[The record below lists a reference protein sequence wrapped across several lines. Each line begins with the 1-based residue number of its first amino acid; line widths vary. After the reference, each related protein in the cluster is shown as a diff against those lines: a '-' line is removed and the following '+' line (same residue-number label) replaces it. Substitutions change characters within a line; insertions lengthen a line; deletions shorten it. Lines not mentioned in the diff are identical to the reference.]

1 MAACGGCRFFVLT
14 LRTLC
19 GTSRSA
25 SPCVLPFTKHRTL
38 STSAGTCSLDP
49 FPSGSRKTPA
59 QVGKPER
66 IFPSPG
72 GVQRN
77 LSAIA
82 VPMQGQFRPLCRYDP
97 LDLGDVE
104 ENTQK
109 ALACKHLRRFIVDP
123 SLARIVTD
131 HLAGDIDDGKAVIF
145 ECNPGPGVLTRALLN
160 RGAQRVVALESDT
173 NFLPDLKD
181 LERKLDGQLDVVHC
195 DFFKLDPIGH
205 GSMKPPVMYS
215 EKLFSDLAISE
226 VPWTADVP
234 VKIVGIFSQRNEKNI
249 LWKLIYNLF
258 ERRSIFHY
266 GRVELIM
273 FISQKEYKKL
283 VTRPRDYK
291 NYQAFNVLWQMACD
305 IELLHEEPL
314 SSFLTVT
321 KKSGRPSSKNT
332 LSQSD
337 NLCLVRIT
345 PREDLFNSH
354 LTPLNGS
361 TLVLMV
367 KQCLA
372 KRKSRLIEQI
382 NSWSPG
388 SGSELISKL
397 SFLDDTM
404 TGDVYPDE
412 FKRLFELME
421 QSGNFTQ
428 SWLYEETLET
438 TNTGHA

>member
-1 MAACGGCRFFVLT
+1 M
-14 LRTLC
+14 
-19 GTSRSA
+19 
-25 SPCVLPFTKHRTL
+25 
-38 STSAGTCSLDP
+38 
-49 FPSGSRKTPA
+49 
-59 QVGKPER
+59 GKPEL
-66 IFPSPG
+66 ITPSSG

-77 LSAIA
+77 LSAVA
-82 VPMQGQFRPLCRYDP
+82 VPLQGQFRPLCRYDP

-131 HLAGDIDDGKAVIF
+131 HLAGDIEDGKAVIF

-160 RGAQRVVALESDT
+160 SGAQRVVALESEA
-173 NFLPDLKD
+173 NFLPELQE
-181 LERKLDGQLDVVHC
+181 LESKLEGQLDLVHC

-205 GSMKPPVMYS
+205 GSMKPPAMYS
-215 EKLFSDLAISE
+215 EKLFSDLGISE
-226 VPWTADVP
+226 VPWSADVP
-234 VKIVGIFSQRNEKNI
+234 VKIVGIFSHRNEKSI

-258 ERRSIFHY
+258 ERRSIFRY

-273 FISQKEYKKL
+273 FISKNEYMKL

-291 NYQAFNVLWQMACD
+291 NYLAFSVLWQMACD

-314 SSFLTVT
+314 SSFLTIT
-321 KKSGRPSSKNT
+321 RSNKKSTSKSNT
-332 LSQSD
+332 SQSD

-372 KRKSRLIEQI
+372 KRKRRLIEQI

-388 SGSELISKL
+388 SGSELNSKL
-397 SFLDDTM
+397 CFLDDTM

-412 FKRLFELME
+412 YKRLFELME
-421 QSGNFTQ
+421 QSGNFTE
-428 SWLYEETLET
+428 SWLYEEMLET
-438 TNTGHA
+438 THTGHA

>member
-1 MAACGGCRFFVLT
+1 MAVCGGCRFFVLT
-14 LRTLC
+14 LRPLC

-25 SPCVLPFTKHRTL
+25 SPCALPWTKHSTL
-38 STSAGTCSLDP
+38 STSARTCSPDS
-49 FPSGSRKTPA
+49 FSSGTRKTPA
-59 QVGKPER
+59 QVGKPEL
-66 IFPSPG
+66 ITLSSG

-77 LSAIA
+77 LSAVA
-82 VPMQGQFRPLCRYDP
+82 VPLQGQFRPLCRYDP
-97 LDLGDVE
+97 LDLGDVD

-131 HLAGDIDDGKAVIF
+131 HLAGDIEDGKAVIF

-160 RGAQRVVALESDT
+160 SGAQRVVALESEA
-173 NFLPDLKD
+173 NFLPELQD
-181 LERKLDGQLDVVHC
+181 LESKLEGQLDLVHC

-226 VPWTADVP
+226 VPWSADVP
-234 VKIVGIFSQRNEKNI
+234 VKIVGIFSHRNEKSI

-258 ERRSIFHY
+258 ERRSIYRY

-273 FISQKEYKKL
+273 FISKNEYMKL

-291 NYQAFNVLWQMACD
+291 NYLAFSVLWQMACD

-314 SSFLTVT
+314 SSFLTISRSN
-321 KKSGRPSSKNT
+321 KKSTSKST
-332 LSQSD
+332 TSQSD

-372 KRKSRLIEQI
+372 KRRRRLIEQI

-388 SGSELISKL
+388 SGSELNSKL
-397 SFLDDTM
+397 CFIDDTM

-412 FKRLFELME
+412 YKRLFELME
-421 QSGNFTQ
+421 QSGNFTE
-428 SWLYEETLET
+428 SWLYEEMLET
-438 TNTGHA
+438 THTGHA

>member
-19 GTSRSA
+19 GSSSSA
-25 SPCVLPFTKHRTL
+25 SPSTLPLTKHRTL
-38 STSAGTCSLDP
+38 FTSARTYSLDP
-49 FPSGSRKTPA
+49 FPSSSRKTPSQA
-59 QVGKPER
+59 GKPER
-66 IFPSPG
+66 ISPSSG

-77 LSAIA
+77 LSAVA
-82 VPMQGQFRPLCRYDP
+82 VPLQGQFRPLCRYDP
-97 LDLGDVE
+97 LDLGDVD

-160 RGAQRVVALESDT
+160 RGAQRVVALEGDT
-173 NFLPDLKD
+173 NFLPELKE
-181 LERKLDGQLDVVHC
+181 LEHKLDGQLDVVHC

-205 GSMKPPVMYS
+205 GSMKPPAMYS

-226 VPWTADVP
+226 VPWSA
-234 VKIVGIFSQRNEKNI
+234 GIFSQRNEKNI

-266 GRVELIM
+266 GR
-273 FISQKEYKKL
+273 KL
-283 VTRPRDYK
+283 VTPPRDYK
-291 NYQAFNVLWQMACD
+291 NYQAFSVLWQMACD

-321 KKSGRPSSKNT
+321 KKTGKSSSKNT
-332 LSQSD
+332 SSQSD

-345 PREDLFNSH
+345 PREELFNSH

-372 KRKSRLIEQI
+372 KRKSKLIEQI

-397 SFLDDTM
+397 GFLDDTM

-421 QSGNFTQ
+421 QSGNFTE
-428 SWLYEETLET
+428 SWLYEETLES

>member
-1 MAACGGCRFFVLT
+1 M
-14 LRTLC
+14 
-19 GTSRSA
+19 
-25 SPCVLPFTKHRTL
+25 
-38 STSAGTCSLDP
+38 
-49 FPSGSRKTPA
+49 
-59 QVGKPER
+59 GKPEL
-66 IFPSPG
+66 ITPSSG

-77 LSAIA
+77 LSAVA
-82 VPMQGQFRPLCRYDP
+82 VPLQGQFRPLCRYDP

-131 HLAGDIDDGKAVIF
+131 HLAGDIEDGKAVIF

-160 RGAQRVVALESDT
+160 SGAQRVVALESEA
-173 NFLPDLKD
+173 NFLPELQE
-181 LERKLDGQLDVVHC
+181 LESKLEGQLDLVHC

-205 GSMKPPVMYS
+205 GSMKPPAMYS
-215 EKLFSDLAISE
+215 EKLFSDLGISE
-226 VPWTADVP
+226 VPWSADVP
-234 VKIVGIFSQRNEKNI
+234 VKIVGIFSHRNEKSI

-258 ERRSIFHY
+258 ERRSIFRY

-273 FISQKEYKKL
+273 FISKNEYMKL

-291 NYQAFNVLWQMACD
+291 NYLAFSVLWQMACD

-314 SSFLTVT
+314 SSFLTIT
-321 KKSGRPSSKNT
+321 RSNKKSTSKST
-332 LSQSD
+332 TSQSD

-372 KRKSRLIEQI
+372 KRKRRLIEQI

-388 SGSELISKL
+388 SGSELNSKL
-397 SFLDDTM
+397 CFLDDTM

-412 FKRLFELME
+412 YKRLFELME
-421 QSGNFTQ
+421 QSGNFTE
-428 SWLYEETLET
+428 SWLYEEMLET
-438 TNTGHA
+438 THTGHA

>member
-25 SPCVLPFTKHRTL
+25 SLCTLPSATHRTF
-38 STSAGTCSLDP
+38 STSVGTYSLDP
-49 FPSGSRKTPA
+49 LPSGSRKTPA
-59 QVGKPER
+59 PVAKPER
-66 IFPSPG
+66 ISPSSG

-77 LSAIA
+77 LSAVA
-82 VPMQGQFRPLCRYDP
+82 VPLQGQFRPLCRYDP

-109 ALACKHLRRFIVDP
+109 ALACKHLRQFIVDP

-195 DFFKLDPIGH
+195 DFFKLDPLGH

-215 EKLFSDLAISE
+215 EKLFSELAISE

-273 FISQKEYKKL
+273 FISQKEYAKL
-283 VTRPRDYK
+283 VTRPRDYR
-291 NYQAFNVLWQMACD
+291 NYQAFSVLWQMACD
-305 IELLHEEPL
+305 IELLHEVRLFIIIYGSLLPL
-314 SSFLTVT
+314 S
-321 KKSGRPSSKNT
+321 RNN
-332 LSQSD
+332 LSYQSD
-337 NLCLVRIT
+337 KLCLVRIT

-428 SWLYEETLET
+428 SWLYEEMLET

>member
-14 LRTLC
+14 SRTLC

-25 SPCVLPFTKHRTL
+25 SPCALPLTKHSTL
-38 STSAGTCSLDP
+38 STSARTCSPDS
-49 FPSGSRKTPA
+49 FSSSTRKTPA
-59 QVGKPER
+59 QVGKPEL
-66 IFPSPG
+66 ITPSSG

-77 LSAIA
+77 LSAVA
-82 VPMQGQFRPLCRYDP
+82 VPLQGQFRPLCRYDP
-97 LDLGDVE
+97 LDLGDVD

-131 HLAGDIDDGKAVIF
+131 HLARDIEDGKAVIF

-160 RGAQRVVALESDT
+160 RGAQRVVALESEA
-173 NFLPDLKD
+173 NFLPELQD
-181 LERKLDGQLDVVHC
+181 LESKVEGQLDLVHC

-205 GSMKPPVMYS
+205 GSMKPPAMYS

-226 VPWTADVP
+226 VPWSADVP
-234 VKIVGIFSQRNEKNI
+234 VKIVGIFSQRNEKSI
-249 LWKLIYNLF
+249 LWKLLYNLF
-258 ERRSIFHY
+258 ERRSIFRY

-273 FISQKEYKKL
+273 FISKNEYMKL
-283 VTRPRDYK
+283 VARPRDYK
-291 NYQAFNVLWQMACD
+291 NYLAFGVLWQMACD

-314 SSFLTVT
+314 SSFLTISRSN
-321 KKSGRPSSKNT
+321 KKSTSKST
-332 LSQSD
+332 SD
-337 NLCLVRIT
+337 NLCLVRLT

-367 KQCLA
+367 KQCLV
-372 KRKSRLIEQI
+372 KRKRRLIEQI

-388 SGSELISKL
+388 SGSELNSKL
-397 SFLDDTM
+397 CFVDDTM

-412 FKRLFELME
+412 YKRLFELME
-421 QSGNFTQ
+421 QSGNFTE
-428 SWLYEETLET
+428 SWLYEEMLET
-438 TNTGHA
+438 THTGHA

>member
-14 LRTLC
+14 LRTLS

-25 SPCVLPFTKHRTL
+25 SPCTLPLTKHRTL
-38 STSAGTCSLDP
+38 STSARSYSLD
-49 FPSGSRKTPA
+49 GSRKTPA

-66 IFPSPG
+66 ISLSSG
-72 GVQRN
+72 SLQRN
-77 LSAIA
+77 LSAVA
-82 VPMQGQFRPLCRYDP
+82 VPLQGQFRPLCRYDP
-97 LDLGDVE
+97 LDLGDVD

-123 SLARIVTD
+123 ALAQIVTD
-131 HLAGDIDDGKAVIF
+131 HLAGDIDEGKAVIF

-173 NFLPDLKD
+173 NFLPELKR
-181 LERKLDGQLDVVHC
+181 LENKLEGQLDVVHC
-195 DFFKLDPIGH
+195 DFFKLDPIGN

-226 VPWTADVP
+226 VPWSADVP
-234 VKIVGIFSQRNEKNI
+234 VKVVGIFSKRNEKN
-249 LWKLIYNLF
+249 LMWKLIYNLF
-258 ERRSIFHY
+258 ERHSIFHY

-273 FISQKEYKKL
+273 FISQKEYAKL
-283 VTRPRDYK
+283 VTCPRNYK
-291 NYQAFNVLWQMACD
+291 NYQAFGVLWQMACD

-321 KKSGRPSSKNT
+321 KKNAKSSSKNT
-332 LSQSD
+332 QSQSD

-372 KRKSRLIEQI
+372 KRKRRLIEQI

-397 SFLDDTM
+397 GLTDNTM

-412 FKRLFELME
+412 FKHLFELME
-421 QSGNFTQ
+421 QSGNFAE

-438 TNTGHA
+438 IKTGLA

>member
-14 LRTLC
+14 LRTLY
-19 GTSRSA
+19 GTPTSA
-25 SPCVLPFTKHRTL
+25 SPCALPVTKHRTL
-38 STSAGTCSLDP
+38 FTSARIYSLDP
-49 FPSGSRKTPA
+49 FPSGSRKTQA
-59 QVGKPER
+59 QVVKPER
-66 IFPSPG
+66 ISPSPG

-77 LSAIA
+77 LSAVA
-82 VPMQGQFRPLCRYDP
+82 VPLQGQFRPLCRYDP

-109 ALACKHLRRFIVDP
+109 AMACKNMSQFIVDP

-131 HLAGDIDDGKAVIF
+131 RLAGDIDDGKAVIF

-160 RGAQRVVALESDT
+160 RGAQRVVALEGDK
-173 NFLPDLKD
+173 NFLPELKA
-181 LERKLDGQLDVVHC
+181 LESKLDGQLDVVHC
-195 DFFKLDPIGH
+195 DFFKLDPIGQ
-205 GSMKPPVMYS
+205 GSMRPPAMYS
-215 EKLFSDLAISE
+215 EKLFSKLAIPE
-226 VPWTADVP
+226 VPWSADVP
-234 VKIVGIFSQRNEKNI
+234 VKVVGIFSQRNEKNL

-258 ERRSIFHY
+258 ERRSIYHY

-273 FISQKEYKKL
+273 FISQKEYTKL
-283 VTRPRDYK
+283 LTPPGDYK
-291 NYQAFNVLWQMACD
+291 NYQAFCVLWQMACD

-321 KKSGRPSSKNT
+321 KNTGRFSLKNT
-332 LSQSD
+332 LSHSD

-345 PREDLFNSH
+345 PREDLFNSL

-361 TLVLMV
+361 TLVMMV

-388 SGSELISKL
+388 SGLEFTSKL
-397 SFLDDTM
+397 GFLDDVM

-421 QSGNFTQ
+421 QSGSFTE

-438 TNTGHA
+438 TNTGRS

>member
-19 GTSRSA
+19 GTSKSA
-25 SPCVLPFTKHRTL
+25 SSCALPLTTHRIL
-38 STSAGTCSLDP
+38 STSARTYSPDS
-49 FPSGSRKTPA
+49 FSSGSWKTPA

-66 IFPSPG
+66 ISLSSG

-77 LSAIA
+77 LSAVA
-82 VPMQGQFRPLCRYDP
+82 VPLQGQCRPLCRYDP
-97 LDLGDVE
+97 LDLGDVD

-109 ALACKHLRRFIVDP
+109 ALSCKHLRRFIVDP

-131 HLAGDIDDGKAVIF
+131 HLAGDIDEGKAVIF

-173 NFLPDLKD
+173 NFLPELQD
-181 LERKLDGQLDVVHC
+181 LESKLDGQLDVVHC

-215 EKLFSDLAISE
+215 EKLFSDLSISE
-226 VPWTADVP
+226 VPWSADVP
-234 VKIVGIFSQRNEKNI
+234 VKVVGIFSHRNEKSI

-273 FISQKEYKKL
+273 FISKNEYMKL
-283 VTRPRDYK
+283 VTPPRDYK
-291 NYQAFNVLWQMACD
+291 NYLAFSVLWQMACD

-314 SSFLTVT
+314 SSFLTITKRT
-321 KKSGRPSSKNT
+321 KKSTSKST

-372 KRKSRLIEQI
+372 KRKRKLIEQI

-397 SFLDDTM
+397 CFLDDTM
-404 TGDVYPDE
+404 TGDVYPE
-412 FKRLFELME
+412 EYKRLFELME
-421 QSGNFTQ
+421 QSGNFTE
-428 SWLYEETLET
+428 SWLYEEMLET
-438 TNTGHA
+438 THTGHA

>member
-1 MAACGGCRFFVLT
+1 MVRICKTWSKYVFRELFSIKVMGIK
-14 LRTLC
+14 
-19 GTSRSA
+19 SA
-25 SPCVLPFTKHRTL
+25 SLCTLPSATHRTF
-38 STSAGTCSLDP
+38 STSVGTYSLDP
-49 FPSGSRKTPA
+49 LPSGSRKTPA
-59 QVGKPER
+59 PVAKPER
-66 IFPSPG
+66 ISPSSG

-77 LSAIA
+77 LSAVA
-82 VPMQGQFRPLCRYDP
+82 VPLQGQFRPLCRYDP

-109 ALACKHLRRFIVDP
+109 ALACKHLRQFIVDP

-195 DFFKLDPIGH
+195 DFFKLDPLGH

-215 EKLFSDLAISE
+215 EKLFSELAISE

-273 FISQKEYKKL
+273 FISQKEYAKL
-283 VTRPRDYK
+283 VTRPRDYR
-291 NYQAFNVLWQMACD
+291 NYQAFSVLWQMACD

-321 KKSGRPSSKNT
+321 KNSG
-332 LSQSD
+332 SD
-337 NLCLVRIT
+337 KLCLVRIT

-428 SWLYEETLET
+428 SWLYEEMLET

>member
-25 SPCVLPFTKHRTL
+25 SLCTLPSATHRTF
-38 STSAGTCSLDP
+38 STSVGTYSLDP
-49 FPSGSRKTPA
+49 LPSGSRKTPA
-59 QVGKPER
+59 PVAKPER
-66 IFPSPG
+66 ISPSSG

-77 LSAIA
+77 LSAVA
-82 VPMQGQFRPLCRYDP
+82 VPLQGQFRPLCRYDP

-109 ALACKHLRRFIVDP
+109 ALACKHLRQFIVDP

-195 DFFKLDPIGH
+195 DFFKLDPLGH

-215 EKLFSDLAISE
+215 EKLFSELAISE

-273 FISQKEYKKL
+273 FISQKEYAKL
-283 VTRPRDYK
+283 VTRPRDYR
-291 NYQAFNVLWQMACD
+291 NYQAFSVLWQMACD
-305 IELLHEEPL
+305 IELLHEVRLFIIIYGSLLPL
-314 SSFLTVT
+314 SRNNLS
-321 KKSGRPSSKNT
+321 
-332 LSQSD
+332 SQSD
-337 NLCLVRIT
+337 KLCLVRIT

-428 SWLYEETLET
+428 SWLYEEMLET